1 MIDLPY
7 LIGRERKVKMVD
19 LTEEQ
24 KAEVEKAKQEAI
36 AKAVADKEAE
46 LKKKHDEEM
55 ANLRIKSK
63 QEKEEAVKK
72 AEQDAKLTAEEKAK
86 KELEEQQ
93 KAEHDELIALRQEKK
108 LNERAKKLVEAGVPE
123 MFKNDSRLINAE
135 DDKVEEVIKTINEE
149 WKKLAPNGANT
160 NTNVMGGGSNTD
172 NKDKF
177 AQFRSA
183 GFKK

>member
-1 MIDLPY
+1 
-7 LIGRERKVKMVD
+7 MVD
-19 LTEEQ
+19 YTEEQ
-24 KAEVEKAKQEAI
+24 LAEIEKAKKEAVEKALAEQQKKHNEDMQNLRVS
-36 AKAVADKEAE
+36 AKAEKEKAVKEAE
-46 LKKKHDEEM
+46 
-55 ANLRIKSK
+55 
-63 QEKEEAVKK
+63 EK
-72 AEQDAKLTAEEKAK
+72 AKLSADEKAK
-86 KELEEQQ
+86 KELEEKQ
-93 KAEHDELIALRQEKK
+93 KAEHEELEALRFEKK
-108 LNERAKKLVEAGVPE
+108 LNERKEKLVSAGVPE